1 MKLILIIIMRQTKKL
16 LFFIFRG
23 GVRLN
28 FMFQDSIKVRIK
40 IDFLNFDFI
49 QYINH
54 NFMRYKLV
62 SIHNIFTLG
71 YKYNMC

>member
-1 MKLILIIIMRQTKKL
+1 MRQTKKL

-62 SIHNIFTLG
+62 SIRNIFTLG